1 MIQMTSQEDNHLMM
15 VMKIEIW
22 SWIFRQRGREQLQF
36 PHILR
41 STLLTHEEEIRVGFP
56 GF

>member
-15 VMKIEIW
+15 VMKIEIR

-36 PHILR
+36 SHILR
-41 STLLTHEEEIRVGFP
+41 STLLTNEEEIRVGFP

>member
-15 VMKIEIW
+15 VMKIEIR
-22 SWIFRQRGREQLQF
+22 SWIFRQRRRDQPQF
-36 PHILR
+36 PQILR
-41 STLLTHEEEIRVGFP
+41 STLLTHEEEVRVGFP